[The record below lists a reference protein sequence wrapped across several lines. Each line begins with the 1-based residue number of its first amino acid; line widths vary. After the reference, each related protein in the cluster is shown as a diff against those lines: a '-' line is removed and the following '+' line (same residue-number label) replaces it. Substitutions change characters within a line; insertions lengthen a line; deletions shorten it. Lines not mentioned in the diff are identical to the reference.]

1 MSERETSKL
10 PYVSVICPIYN
21 GQHYVRILIE
31 SLLGQDYP
39 QDLYEIIIVDNNS
52 QDRTR
57 QIVSE
62 YPVTLLE
69 ERQSQSSYAA
79 RNKGIAQAR
88 GEILAFIDADCEAVA
103 AWLKEGVKALLSSSA
118 YLLGGKM
125 EFVYSAQPTAAEMF
139 DSIAHMDFETT
150 IREDGT
156 MATANLFVRAELFE
170 KLGLFPQA
178 VQSGGDIQWTGLASR
193 KGYKL
198 VYAEK
203 AAVRHPTRQI
213 KELLKKRYRTG
224 TGVPYRQLGRGQSL
238 GYVLLYMIYYILY
251 VPIPWSQVRQSVQRR
266 GTKEMHKNLYR
277 MMGIGFLCNLVGRL
291 GTLTEVFRILVG
303 KGRRSKLRHFTVG
316 GEKESK

>member
-1 MSERETSKL
+1 MSEQKTSKW

-21 GQHYVRILIE
+21 GQQYVQKLIE
-31 SLLGQDYP
+31 SLLRQDYP

-57 QIVSE
+57 QIVNE

-79 RNKGIAQAR
+79 RNKGIAQAQ
-88 GEILAFIDADCEAVA
+88 GEILAFIDADCEAA
-103 AWLKEGVKALLSSSA
+103 APWLNEGVKALLGSSA
-118 YLLGGKM
+118 DLAGGKM
-125 EFVYSAQPTAAEMF
+125 EFSYSAPPTAAELF
-139 DSIAHMDFETT
+139 DSIAHMDFEKT

-156 MATANLFVRAELFE
+156 AATANLFVRAELFE
-170 KLGLFPQA
+170 KIGLFPQA
-178 VQSGGDIQWTGLASR
+178 VQSGGDVQWTGLASR

-238 GYVLLYMIYYILY
+238 GYMLLYMIYYILY
-251 VPIPWSQVRQSVQRR
+251 VPIPWSQVRQSVRRR
-266 GTKEMHKNLYR
+266 GAKEMHKNMHR
-277 MMGIGFLCNLVGRL
+277 MIGIGFLCNLVGRL
-291 GTLTEVFRILVG
+291 GTLTEVFRILVS
-303 KGRRSKLRHFTVG
+303 KSRRSKLRHFTTG
-316 GEKESK
+316 GEKNGK